1 MTRYLL
7 VVNFERGVGRR
18 RRWRSGS
25 RRRSRRTSTTTRPCT
40 RSWSRSGELVE
51 SEVLAG
57 PDLAKIVTSDGA
69 TAPVVTDGPF
79 QEFKEWVA
87 GYQIV
92 DVESEARAIEIA
104 AKISA
109 VPGPGGVATQQPI
122 QVRQVMDQVA
132 VRRRRDGGA
141 TSSRWVAAAERP
153 PDVEDLLRELA
164 PQVLGVLARRS
175 GDFDAAEDAVQEAL
189 LAAADHWSRDGV
201 PAEPRGWLIQTASAG

>member
-7 VVNFERGVGRR
+7 AVNFEGGVVETPMEE
-18 RRWRSGS
+18 WKPEEITAHLDYYKALHKELVS
-25 RRRSRRTSTTTRPCT
+25 
-40 RSWSRSGELVE
+40 SGELVE

-57 PDLAKIVTSDGA
+57 PGLAKIVRADGV

-79 QEFKEWVA
+79 QEFKEWLA

-122 QVRQVMDQVA
+122 QVRQVMDDA
-132 VRRRRDGGA
+132 P
-141 TSSRWVAAAERP
+141 S
-153 PDVEDLLRELA
+153 DVDEMEAFL
-164 PQVLGVLARRS
+164 QHV
-175 GDFDAAEDAVQEAL
+175 GDK
-189 LAAADHWSRDGV
+189 
-201 PAEPRGWLIQTASAG
+201 P